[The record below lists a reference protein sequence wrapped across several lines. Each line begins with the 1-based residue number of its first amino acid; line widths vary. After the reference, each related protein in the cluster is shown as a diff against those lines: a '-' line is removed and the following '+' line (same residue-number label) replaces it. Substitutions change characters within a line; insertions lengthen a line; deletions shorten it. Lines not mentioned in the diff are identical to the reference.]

1 MVAAMDF
8 SKVEKPADTLAK
20 ALEAGEGK
28 PWKREDAGDVA
39 YLTHPDGKSVLA
51 VVGKA
56 AIVIGDTKEVV
67 EAAVKGPDGGSAFG
81 DARSHVVWAKMVE
94 DDTTVTLKEAG
105 ENHDLKISMKDK
117 NAAKKKEELEK
128 MAPMAD
134 ELAKKE
140 PMLAPLLPIVK
151 NAKATVEGEMLTLAT
166 SFPKNTVADF
176 LKGLK
181 DKKLEDVM
189 KGLPMK

>member
-1 MVAAMDF
+1 
-8 SKVEKPADTLAK
+8 
-20 ALEAGEGK
+20 
-28 PWKREDAGDVA
+28 
-39 YLTHPDGKSVLA
+39 
-51 VVGKA
+51 
-56 AIVIGDTKEVV
+56 
-67 EAAVKGPDGGSAFG
+67 
-81 DARSHVVWAKMVE
+81 
-94 DDTTVTLKEAG
+94 
-105 ENHDLKISMKDK
+105 
-117 NAAKKKEELEK
+117 
-128 MAPMAD
+128 MAD